1 MPREDRETFN
11 PDASPQEET
20 AKIKRARRA
29 RFDLDPEDGPLNY
42 IRLRYGVELDGLFD
56 AAEFLRERGLKAPDV
71 KADAGLVWTSMV
83 WLALSGNVKA
93 GQYVL
98 DRALGVPDKPY
109 ADRAQEMS
117 REEVEAEI
125 RGIFTALGTSP
136 GDVDATVARLTARG
150 EM

>member
-1 MPREDRETFN
+1 MPKDDRETFN

-20 AKIKRARRA
+20 AKIQRARRA

-42 IRLRYGVELDGLFD
+42 IRMRYGVQLDGLLD

-125 RGIFTALGTSP
+125 RGIFQALGTSP